1 MPRPV
6 SVLTAASWG
15 AALLMALL
23 GCAAVAARAEGVV
36 DGSDS
41 IGARIY
47 AKGLGS
53 APIVARVAGGAV
65 EVSGRLF
72 PCGNCH
78 KADGLGVVEGGLKP
92 RDITWPTLTEAA
104 GGRMYDEASL
114 RGAIRDG
121 VDAHGLPLGAAM
133 PRYRMDEAD
142 LTATIAY
149 LHTLDQ
155 AGAPGVTGADVR
167 VAALLPLHGRL
178 GETARLVER
187 FLNLAVLDIN
197 TRRRFDGRRITLV
210 SVPFDADVPGD
221 ALRAA
226 KAVQATQPP
235 FCFVAGFGFAPDDP
249 VQGFLAGVGVPNLAP
264 LVAPYRSEDRSAIW
278 IEPSV
283 ADQARALVQAVADA
297 GAPGPSVAGPV
308 RLALVSNSDTASQ
321 VAAQA
326 TRDEIGRLG
335 ATLLFDQLA
344 SAPLPDLVGRLH
356 RAKIE
361 AVFVFGPYDDAAAF
375 VVEAARQQ
383 WHPLLLGRWQELGAI
398 EQDPALHHSAEFL
411 LVTSHGGVEPRSRG
425 AYDFRR
431 VAGELGGGHPELLR
445 DAYVGAKLLEAAL
458 AATGRHLTQPGLF
471 ASIAGLRGFATGVMP
486 PLSFEAGASRQRAA
500 AVMRLDPDRGRLV
513 PFVPENHP

>member
-1 MPRPV
+1 
-6 SVLTAASWG
+6 
-15 AALLMALL
+15 
-23 GCAAVAARAEGVV
+23 
-36 DGSDS
+36 
-41 IGARIY
+41 
-47 AKGLGS
+47 
-53 APIVARVAGGAV
+53 
-65 EVSGRLF
+65 
-72 PCGNCH
+72 
-78 KADGLGVVEGGLKP
+78 
-92 RDITWPTLTEAA
+92 
-104 GGRMYDEASL
+104 
-114 RGAIRDG
+114 
-121 VDAHGLPLGAAM
+121 
-133 PRYRMDEAD
+133 MDETD

-235 FCFVAGFGFAPDDP
+235 FCFVGGFGFAPDDP

-283 ADQARALVQAVADA
+283 ADQARALVQAAVDA
-297 GAPGPSVAGPV
+297 GAPGSSVAGPV

-335 ATLLFDQLA
+335 ATLLFDQLT
-344 SAPLPDLVGRLH
+344 SAPLRGLVGRLH

-398 EQDPALHHSAEFL
+398 
-411 LVTSHGGVEPRSRG
+411 
-425 AYDFRR
+425 
-431 VAGELGGGHPELLR
+431 
-445 DAYVGAKLLEAAL
+445 
-458 AATGRHLTQPGLF
+458 
-471 ASIAGLRGFATGVMP
+471 
-486 PLSFEAGASRQRAA
+486 
-500 AVMRLDPDRGRLV
+500 
-513 PFVPENHP
+513 